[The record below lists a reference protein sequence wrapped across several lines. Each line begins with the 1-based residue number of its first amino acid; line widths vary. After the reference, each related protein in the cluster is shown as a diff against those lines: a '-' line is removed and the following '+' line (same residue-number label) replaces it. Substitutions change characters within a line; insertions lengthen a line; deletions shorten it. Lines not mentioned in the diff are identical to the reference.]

1 MEDISLVLHLIDL
14 CLFAGYG
21 LYTFVWIVVSLRY
34 RNNSLIK
41 GIDKSANYIAAISGL
56 SYFVLW
62 IIGLWIS
69 LNDPEQGDY
78 LRRRLSGP
86 YAFGIWLPPAL
97 LFVAS
102 QLLWIPYMQKQKLI
116 RLILG
121 FLLFLSIEKFVI
133 ITTSLHRDYLP
144 SSWSMVNE
152 GVFGVGGYFFT
163 LIADLF
169 IRLVFYIALSYA
181 AYFLYKR
188 LRNKRLGS

>member
-1 MEDISLVLHLIDL
+1 MEDINLVLHLINL

-21 LYTFVWIVVSLRY
+21 LYTFVWIVVSLFY
-34 RNNSLIK
+34 RNNLLIK

-56 SYFVLW
+56 FYLVLW

-102 QLLWIPYMQKQKLI
+102 QLLWMPLMQKQKMI
-116 RLILG
+116 RFIIG

-144 SSWSMVNE
+144 SSWTMANE
-152 GVFGVGGYFFT
+152 GIFGVGGYLFT
-163 LIADLF
+163 LLTDLF
-169 IRLVFYIALSYA
+169 IRLLFYTVLSCSV
-181 AYFLYKR
+181 YFLYKKF
-188 LRNKRLGS
+188 NKQKVKA